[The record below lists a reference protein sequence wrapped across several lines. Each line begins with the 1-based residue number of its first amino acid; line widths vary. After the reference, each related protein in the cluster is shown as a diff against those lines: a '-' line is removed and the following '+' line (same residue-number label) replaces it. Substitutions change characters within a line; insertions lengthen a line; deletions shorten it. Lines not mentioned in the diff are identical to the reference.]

1 MLPGLDPKKMQDM
14 LKKIGMK
21 MDNIPAKQVIIKTES
36 GDITIDEPEVI
47 KTTMKDQIVFQISGN
62 VKEQSFS
69 DEDVKMVINQS
80 GIKDE
85 QKARDALQKSDGDIV
100 KAIMELKKV

>member
-14 LKKIGMK
+14 LKKLGMK
-21 MDNIPAKQVIIKTES
+21 MDNISAKQVIIKTDS
-36 GDITIDEPEVI
+36 GDITIDDPEVI

-69 DEDVKMVINQS
+69 NEDLKIVMNQS
-80 GIKDE
+80 GIKEE
-85 QKARDALQKSDGDIV
+85 QKAREALQKSGGDIV
-100 KAIMELKKV
+100 KAIMELKKS

>member
-14 LKKIGMK
+14 LKKLGMK
-21 MDNIPAKQVIIKTES
+21 MDNIPATKVIIKTES
-36 GDITIDEPEVI
+36 GDITIDEPEVV
-47 KTTMKDQIVFQISGN
+47 KTTMKDQVIFQISGN

-69 DEDVKMVINQS
+69 DDDVKLVMNQS

-85 QKARDALQKSDGDIV
+85 QKAIEALKKSNGDIA
-100 KAIMELKKV
+100 KAIMELNKN

>member
-69 DEDVKMVINQS
+69 DEDVKIVINQS